1 MHKKGK
7 VKKGLGANACLITHQ
22 RDNAQNLDV
31 IAIAYDLLAIDKLN
45 MTEEE
50 KERMEE
56 IIQNIRKVQKTSPK
70 ITEQLDK
77 FIYFLEG
84 EILKD
89 SRVNKKKNWRDTMK
103 ENEWINCSFVKKK
116 LADFSKL

>member
-7 VKKGLGANACLITHQ
+7 VRKGLGANACLITHQ

-77 FIYFLEG
+77 FIFFLEA

-89 SRVNKKKNWRDTMK
+89 NRVEKKKNWRTIMS
-103 ENEWINCSFVKKK
+103 ENEWLNHSFITKK
-116 LADFSKL
+116 LADFYKL